1 MVGDPN
7 WLYSTIAQSSA
18 AIVAILGGFIM
29 ASVLS
34 LVAEKRSLINQ
45 RTDRVARLD
54 SLRKEEKRIIEEEAI
69 LRVHE
74 FLYSMRDKLS
84 NADEW
89 PSLEIIMK
97 DHPETEN
104 FDVGILEREYEK
116 LSKQTLEARQFIEK
130 HSEKIDVMGD
140 LPFDEWVT
148 TNALDIST
156 YDIYILE
163 EEYIRTRDIKREALS
178 EDEKKYISKFW
189 PNSIRI
195 RTPTW
200 TLWDQRELEHKE
212 EQLHNIKYEISALS
226 NEISSLDTRISYFS
240 YPPYLRGG
248 IAVLV
253 YLAVSGIL
261 IPIFVIG
268 YELYNNT
275 IKQWIIALFSIGIS
289 LIFAYI
295 IYLVNRLI
303 RR

>member
-1 MVGDPN
+1 
-7 WLYSTIAQSSA
+7 
-18 AIVAILGGFIM
+18 M